1 MHLIGTEKA
10 LLRGVKIV
18 MKYSI
23 YYGLL
28 ICTVIRRDIG

>member
-1 MHLIGTEKA
+1 
-10 LLRGVKIV
+10 VKIV